1 MTDIELTADERQELT
16 TLLCSLIQHPSENPP
31 GNEKAVALFIADVL
45 RGEGIDVEVQ
55 EAVEERPNVIARLKG
70 QRPGKRLILNGHSDV
85 VPCGAGWSVEPFAAV
100 IDGDR
105 IIGRGAADMK
115 SGVAAMMYAAI
126 LIQRRQYAFNGEIV
140 LLFNV
145 DEERVNLGMEHFVA
159 QGVEADYAII
169 GEPTSLEIC
178 VAHKGVS
185 RTRLTT
191 HGTAG
196 HAAKTRNPDSAIDKM
211 ARLLPGVLAECQRVK
226 QKHHDLLGNASMLV
240 TTITGGSAPN
250 IVPQSCVIEIDRRV
264 LPEERRNEINESL
277 QRSLSDTGLK
287 PQHDYDLEN
296 YLYIPASSIAET
308 HPLVE
313 AAFQTVETLT
323 GAAKKTIFDA
333 TCEAPFFSVG
343 CQIPTIILGPG
354 DLAQAHVKDEY
365 VKIEELHQ
373 AAQIYTALALSLL
386 K

>member
-1 MTDIELTADERQELT
+1 MIDIKLTADERQELV
-16 TLLCSLIQHPSENPP
+16 TLLCSLIQFPSENPP

-45 RGEGIDVEVQ
+45 RGEGIEVEIQ
-55 EAVEERPNVIARLKG
+55 EAVADRPNVIARLKG
-70 QRPGKRLILNGHSDV
+70 QQPGKRLILNGHSDV
-85 VPCGAGWSVEPFAAV
+85 VPCGSGWSVDPFAAV
-100 IDGDR
+100 IDGER

-126 LIQRRQYAFNGEIV
+126 LIKRRRYAFNGEIV

-145 DEERVNLGMEHFVA
+145 DEERINLGMEHFVA

-178 VAHKGVS
+178 VAHKGIS

-211 ARLLPGVLAECQRVK
+211 AALLPGLLEECRRVK
-226 QKHHDLLGNASMLV
+226 QKHHPLLGNASMLV
-240 TTITGGSAPN
+240 TTINGGSAPN

-264 LPEERRNEINESL
+264 LPEERRNEINDSL
-277 QRSLSDTGLK
+277 QIALAESGLK
-287 PQHDYDLEN
+287 PQQDYSLDN
-296 YLYIPASSIAET
+296 YLFIPASAIEES

-313 AAFQTVETLT
+313 AAFQAVDALT

-373 AAQIYTALALSLL
+373 AAQIYTSLALHLL

>member
-1 MTDIELTADERQELT
+1 MIDIKLTADERQELV
-16 TLLCSLIQHPSENPP
+16 TLLCSLIQFPSENPP

-45 RGEGIDVEVQ
+45 RGEGIEVEIQ
-55 EAVEERPNVIARLKG
+55 EAVADRPNIIARLKG
-70 QRPGKRLILNGHSDV
+70 QQPGKRLILNGHSDV
-85 VPCGAGWSVEPFAAV
+85 VPCGSGWSVDPFAAV
-100 IDGDR
+100 IDGER

-126 LIQRRQYAFNGEIV
+126 LIKRRRYAFSGEIV

-145 DEERVNLGMEHFVA
+145 DEERINLGMEHFVA

-178 VAHKGVS
+178 VAHKGIS

-211 ARLLPGVLAECQRVK
+211 AALLPGLLEECRRVK
-226 QKHHDLLGNASMLV
+226 QKHHPLLGNASMLV
-240 TTITGGSAPN
+240 TTINGGSAPN

-264 LPEERRNEINESL
+264 LPEERRNEINDSL
-277 QRSLSDTGLK
+277 QIALAESGLK
-287 PQHDYDLEN
+287 PQQDYSLDN
-296 YLYIPASSIAET
+296 YLFIPASAIEES

-313 AAFQTVETLT
+313 AAFQAVDALT

-373 AAQIYTALALSLL
+373 AAQIYTTLALHLL

>member
-1 MTDIELTADERQELT
+1 MTDIELTADERQELV

-31 GNEKAVALFIADVL
+31 GNEQAVALFIADVL
-45 RGEGIDVEVQ
+45 RGEGIDTEVQ
-55 EAVEERPNVIARLKG
+55 EVVPGRPNVIARLKG
-70 QRPGKRLILNGHSDV
+70 QQPGKRLIFNGHSDV
-85 VPCGAGWSVEPFAAV
+85 VPCGEGWSVDPFAAV
-100 IDGDR
+100 VDGDR
-105 IIGRGAADMK
+105 IVGRGAADMK

-126 LIQRRQYAFNGEIV
+126 LIKRRQYAFNGEIT

-159 QGVEADYAII
+159 QGVKADYAII

-211 ARLLPGVLAECQRVK
+211 ARLLPELLEECCRVK
-226 QKHHDLLGNASMLV
+226 QQHHALLGNASMLV
-240 TTITGGSAPN
+240 TTIQGGSAPN
-250 IVPQSCVIEIDRRV
+250 IVPQSCCIEIDRRV
-264 LPEERRNEINESL
+264 LPGEMRNEINDRL
-277 QRSLSDTGLK
+277 QRALAGAGLK
-287 PQHDYDLEN
+287 APQDYSLEN
-296 YLYIPASSIAET
+296 YLFIPASAIEQS

-313 AAFQTVETLT
+313 AACQAVDAVT
-323 GAAKKTIFDA
+323 GTAKKTNFDA
-333 TCEAPFFSVG
+333 TCEAPFFSVA
-343 CQIPTIILGPG
+343 CQIPTIIMGPG
-354 DLAQAHVKDEY
+354 DLAQAHVKDEF
-365 VKIEELHQ
+365 VRIEELHQ
-373 AAQIYTALALSLL
+373 AAQIYTSLALDLL

>member
-1 MTDIELTADERQELT
+1 MTNIELTAGERQELT
-16 TLLCSLIQHPSENPP
+16 TLLCRLIQFPSENPP
-31 GNEKAVALFIADVL
+31 GNEKAVALFIAEVL
-45 RGEGIDVEVQ
+45 RAEGIDVDIQEV
-55 EAVEERPNVIARLKG
+55 AADRPNVIARLKG
-70 QRPGKRLILNGHSDV
+70 QQPGKRLILNGHSDV
-85 VPCGAGWSVEPFAAV
+85 VPCGEGWSVDPFAAV

-115 SGVAAMMYAAI
+115 SGVATMMFSAI
-126 LIQRRQYAFNGEIV
+126 LIKRRQYAFNGEIV

-145 DEERVNLGMEHFVA
+145 DEERINLGMEHFVA

-191 HGTAG
+191 HGIAG

-211 ARLLPGVLAECQRVK
+211 AGLLPELLEECRRVK
-226 QKHHDLLGNASMLV
+226 LKHHELLGNASMLV
-240 TTITGGSAPN
+240 TTINGGSAPN
-250 IVPQSCVIEIDRRV
+250 IVPQSCSIEIDRRV
-264 LPEERRNEINESL
+264 LPGERRNEINDSL
-277 QRSLSDTGLK
+277 QRALHGIGLN
-287 PQHDYDLEN
+287 PQQDYSLEN
-296 YLYIPASSIAET
+296 YLFIPASAIEES

-313 AAFQTVETLT
+313 AACQVVDSVT
-323 GAAKKTIFDA
+323 GAARKTIFDA

-343 CQIPTIILGPG
+343 CQIPTIIMGPG

-373 AAQIYTALALSLL
+373 AAQIYTSLALYLL

>member
-1 MTDIELTADERQELT
+1 MTDIPLTVDERQELI

-31 GNEKAVALFIADVL
+31 GNENAVAHYIADLL
-45 RGEGIDVEVQ
+45 RREGIETHMQEV
-55 EAVEERPNVIARLKG
+55 VPGRPNVIARLRGKE
-70 QRPGKRLILNGHSDV
+70 PGKRLIFNGHTDV
-85 VPCGAGWSVEPFAAV
+85 VPCGAGWSVDPFAAV

-115 SGVAAMMYAAI
+115 SGVAAMIFAAL
-126 LIQRRQYAFNGEIV
+126 LIHRRQYAFNGEIL

-145 DEERVNLGMEHFVA
+145 DEERINLGMEHFVA
-159 QGVEADYAII
+159 QGVTADYAII

-211 ARLLPGVLAECQRVK
+211 AALFPALLDECRRVK
-226 QKHHDLLGNASMLV
+226 QQHHELLGNASMLV

-250 IVPQSCVIEIDRRV
+250 IVPQSCCVEIDRRV
-264 LPEERRNEINESL
+264 LPGEQRSDINASL
-277 QRSLSDTGLK
+277 QTALAKVGLNA
-287 PQHDYDLEN
+287 QQDYSLEN
-296 YLYIPASSIAET
+296 YLFIPASAIDEA

-313 AAFQTVETLT
+313 SACEAVKAVT
-323 GAAKKTIFDA
+323 GAAQKTIFDA

-343 CQIPTIILGPG
+343 CAIPTIIMGPG
-354 DLAQAHVKDEY
+354 DLAQAHVKDEF
-365 VKIEELHQ
+365 VRIEELHQ
-373 AAQIYTALALSLL
+373 AAQIYTSLALNLL
-386 K
+386 Q

>member
-1 MTDIELTADERQELT
+1 MIDIQLTAAERQELT

-45 RGEGIDVEVQ
+45 RGEGIDVDVQ
-55 EAVEERPNVIARLKG
+55 EAVAERPNVIARLKG

-85 VPCGAGWSVEPFAAV
+85 VPCGTGWTVDPFAAV
-100 IDGDR
+100 IEGDR

-196 HAAKTRNPDSAIDKM
+196 HAAKTRHPDSAIDKM
-211 ARLLPGVLAECQRVK
+211 AQLLPGLLAECQRVK
-226 QKHHDLLGNASMLV
+226 QKHHDLLGNASMLI
-240 TTITGGSAPN
+240 TTINGGSAPN
-250 IVPQSCVIEIDRRV
+250 IVPQSCTIEIDRRV
-264 LPEERRNEINESL
+264 LPEEIRNEINDSL
-277 QRSLSDTGLK
+277 RRSLTDAGLK
-287 PQHDYDLEN
+287 PQEDYTLDN
-296 YLYIPASSIAET
+296 YLFIPASAIEET

-313 AAFQTVETLT
+313 AAFQAVDTLT
-323 GAAKKTIFDA
+323 GTAKKTIFDA

-343 CQIPTIILGPG
+343 CRIPTIILGPG

-365 VKIEELHQ
+365 VKIAELHQ
-373 AAQIYTALALSLL
+373 AAQIYTALALHLL